1 MANCYDIDIQLDY
14 FLSGDSYEDM
24 LKNKKEWDKQVK
36 IHNDYFKK
44 ISTKEKYKK
53 VWNEIYK
60 ENYVKKN
67 RKSF

>member
-1 MANCYDIDIQLDY
+1 MSNCYDIDIQLDY

-60 ENYVKKN
+60 E
-67 RKSF
+67 

>member
-53 VWNEIYK
+53 VWIEIYK
-60 ENYVKKN
+60 E
-67 RKSF
+67 

>member
-53 VWNEIYK
+53 IWNEIYK
-60 ENYVKKN
+60 E
-67 RKSF
+67 

>member
-60 ENYVKKN
+60 E
-67 RKSF
+67 

>member
-44 ISTKEKYKK
+44 ISTKAKYKK

-60 ENYVKKN
+60 E
-67 RKSF
+67 

>member
-60 ENYVKKN
+60 EKLCQKK
-67 RKSF
+67 

>member
-1 MANCYDIDIQLDY
+1 

-60 ENYVKKN
+60 E
-67 RKSF
+67 

>member
-36 IHNDYFKK
+36 THNDYFKK

-60 ENYVKKN
+60 E
-67 RKSF
+67 